1 MAMEQPCSRCGGP
14 LLRATGDCPACDL
27 AAVADA
33 GKTRRGPPQRTNI
46 GQDTR
51 VVASG
56 QTDWAVDGAAP
67 PNVELPGY
75 EIVGELGRGGN
86 GVVYKARQIG
96 LNRFVA
102 LKMILAGVHAKPETL
117 GRFRGE
123 AEAVA
128 RLQNPHIVQVYD
140 IGEYAGLPYF
150 SLEFVDG
157 GTLAAR
163 LERET
168 PSPKETAHLLEIISR
183 AVHMAHQAGVI
194 HRDLKPGNILLTSTG
209 EPKIADFGLAK
220 RLDLDSGHTRTGEI
234 LGTPHYM
241 APEQAEGKGLPIGPA
256 ADVYSLGSIL
266 YEMLTG
272 RPPFKADNPFVTI
285 AQLLVK
291 RPTPP
296 TQIRKEVPRDLELI
310 CLKCLEKDP
319 AERYG
324 SALALAE
331 DLQRFL
337 KGKKIS
343 VHPPGLVHRAVRWCR
358 GNPVPTG
365 VILAVTVGG
374 VLGFWH
380 LSRLSDDLVRQS
392 ALEGAAYQA
401 DMLESFNDVYTKQVT
416 NKIKE
421 VPSTGQVRLSHK
433 ELDHEGVV
441 PIPATMTINLGK
453 EISRSSQNG
462 LQVRLYSDYPFETQK
477 ERVLD
482 QSEVEALVR
491 LKNSTDLTF
500 YRFEEFD
507 GKPVLRYFR
516 ARRMTQQGCIECHN
530 HHPDSPKT
538 NWKIGDVR
546 GVLEI
551 IRPLDRENLRS
562 RDGLRSSAALITGVS
577 TTLLVLCIGLLLIT
591 DARAK
596 H

>member
-1 MAMEQPCSRCGGP
+1 